1 MSLICELLEL
11 LKRKPLTKD
20 EFEHKLFSEGDEAVL
35 KSIMRKDGEG
45 PWLQGFKNL
54 IKENNIKTLEELSQL
69 RDKIICNNRIKY
81 SDENELL
88 RWIRLEYGIDNSSI
102 DFTCHQKFY
111 FLFNAA
117 NELHDQYPNDR
128 YLIAYFTYQLSSHQ
142 QKAFEPVTNMLEIA
156 KRAEDKIGDDC
167 QLLERGGSQAEAI
180 KTFKERAIKAVYD
193 YVEST
198 LANPEHSNKARE
210 EYQQSIKNC
219 SEECKAALDDSSCER
234 LRKVLKVLVNF
245 LTHISLVGIVANIYH
260 KHTTGSWLLFERKK
274 ESYDIQENLN
284 GIQKISESVIKANL
298 NINY

>member
-11 LKRKPLTKD
+11 LKREPLTKA
-20 EFEHKLFSEGDEAVL
+20 EFEYKLFSEGDEQVL
-35 KSIMRKDGEG
+35 KSIMRKDGQRA
-45 PWLQGFKNL
+45 LLKNLKEL
-54 IKENNIKTLEELSQL
+54 IKEYNIQTIDALEQL
-69 RDKIICNNRIKY
+69 K
-81 SDENELL
+81 SDLL
-88 RWIRLEYGIDNSSI
+88 RESDSREFCKKYGIDYSPI
-102 DFTCHQKFY
+102 EFTFHQGFY

-117 NELHDQYPNDR
+117 NELNDQYPNDR
-128 YLIAYFTYQLSSHQ
+128 NLIAYFTYRLSSQQ

-156 KRAEDKIGDDC
+156 KLAEDKIEGDC
-167 QLLERGGSQAEAI
+167 QLLEQGGNQPKAI
-180 KTFKERAIKAVYD
+180 KTFKEKAIKAVYK

-198 LANPEHSNKARE
+198 LAGPEHSNKARE

-274 ESYDIQENLN
+274 ESYDIQENLH
-284 GIQKISESVIKANL
+284 GIQKISESAMQVNL
-298 NINY
+298 YLSA

>member
-1 MSLICELLEL
+1 MSLICKLLEL
-11 LKRKPLTKD
+11 LKREPLTKA

-35 KSIMRKDGEG
+35 KSIMRKDGQREL
-45 PWLQGFKNL
+45 LQNLKEL
-54 IKENNIKTLEELSQL
+54 IKEYSIQTIDALEQL
-69 RDKIICNNRIKY
+69 KLNLLK
-81 SDENELL
+81 ENDSREFCKK
-88 RWIRLEYGIDNSSI
+88 YGIDHSSI
-102 DFTCHQKFY
+102 EFTFHQGCY
-111 FLFNAA
+111 FLFNAV
-117 NELHDQYPNDR
+117 NELRNQYPNDQT
-128 YLIAYFTYQLSSHQ
+128 LIAYFINRLSNQQ

-156 KRAEDKIGDDC
+156 KLAEDKIEGDC
-167 QLLERGGSQAEAI
+167 QLLKQGGNQSKAI
-180 KTFKERAIKAVYD
+180 KTFKEKAIKAVYK

-198 LANPEHSNKARE
+198 LAGLEHSNKARE
-210 EYQQSIKNC
+210 EYQKSIKNC